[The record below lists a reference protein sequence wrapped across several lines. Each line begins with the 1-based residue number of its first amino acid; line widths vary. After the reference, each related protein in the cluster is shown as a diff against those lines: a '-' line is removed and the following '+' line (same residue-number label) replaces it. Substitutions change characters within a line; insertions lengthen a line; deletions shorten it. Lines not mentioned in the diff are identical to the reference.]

1 MSNQRHQFAEKEY
14 FLLVLAGVALLMA
27 VTGFVLVLTAF

>member
-1 MSNQRHQFAEKEY
+1 MSDERRQFTEKEY

-27 VTGFVLVLTAF
+27 TTGAILVLTAT

>member
-1 MSNQRHQFAEKEY
+1 MSSERRRFAEKEY

-27 VTGFVLVLTAF
+27 VTGVILVLTAL

>member
-1 MSNQRHQFAEKEY
+1 MSDERRQFTEKEY

-27 VTGFVLVLTAF
+27 MTGAILVFTAT

>member
-1 MSNQRHQFAEKEY
+1 MSNQSRTFEEKEY

-27 VTGFVLVLTAF
+27 VTGFILVYTAL

>member
-1 MSNQRHQFAEKEY
+1 MSNQRRQFAEKEY

-27 VTGFVLVLTAF
+27 ATGLILVVTAL